1 MVPTCPI
8 VFTATKCG
16 KCGPGYPTP
25 LEAMKG
31 PREEIVYLPCIYRN
45 TSTEAPD
52 YLATV
57 DVDPKSPQYC
67 QVIHRLPMPNVKDEL
82 HHSGWNTCSSCF
94 GDSTKSRTKLMLPCL
109 ISSRIYVVDVG
120 TEPRAPKLH
129 KVIEPQDIHAKCDL
143 GYLHTSHCLASGEV
157 MISALGD
164 PKGNGKGGFVL
175 LDGETFEVKGTW
187 ERPGGAAPLG
197 YDFWYQ
203 PRHNVMISTE
213 WAAPNVLRDG
223 FNPADVQA
231 GLYGSCLHVWDWQ
244 RHEMVQT
251 LHLQDG
257 LIPLEIR
264 FLHNPAASQGFVGCA
279 LGSNIQRFYK
289 NEGGTWSVEKVIQ
302 VPPKKVKGWM
312 LPEMPSECSGQ
323 CGHQKVESQPEE
335 QKSLK
340 PLNPSPPPL
349 GLITDILLSLDDR
362 FLYFSNWLHGDL
374 RQYDISDPKRPRL
387 TGQLFLGGS
396 IVKGG
401 PVQVLEDQELKSQPE
416 PLVVKGKRVA
426 GGPQMIQLSLD
437 GKRLYV
443 TTSLYS
449 AWDKQFYPD
458 LIREGSVMLQI
469 DVDTEKGG
477 LKLNP
482 NFLVDFGKEPLG
494 PALAHE
500 LRYPGGD
507 CSSDIWL

>member
-1 MVPTCPI
+1 MGGLGVQHVRRSLRPPGVGQPTSPI
-8 VFTATKCG
+8 VSTATKCG
-16 KCGPGYPTP
+16 KCGPGYPSP

-31 PREEIVYLPCIYRN
+31 PREELVYLPCIYRN
-45 TSTEAPD
+45 TGTEAPD

-57 DVDPKSPQYC
+57 DVNPKSPQYS
-67 QVIHRLPMPNVKDEL
+67 QVIHRLPMPNLKDEL

-94 GDSTKSRTKLMLPCL
+94 GDSTKSRTKLVLPSL
-109 ISSRIYVVDVG
+109 ISSRVYVVDVA

-129 KVIEPQDIHAKCDL
+129 KVVEPKEIHAKCDL
-143 GYLHTSHCLASGEV
+143 SYLHTSHCLASGEV

-187 ERPGGAAPLG
+187 EQPGGAAPMG

-223 FNPADVQA
+223 FNPADVEA
-231 GLYGSCLHVWDWQ
+231 GLYGQHLHVWDWQ
-244 RHEMVQT
+244 RHEKVQT
-251 LHLQDG
+251 LTLQDG

-264 FLHNPAASQGFVGCA
+264 FLHNPAADQGFVGCA

-289 NEGGTWSVEKVIQ
+289 NQGGTWSVEKVIQ
-302 VPPKKVKGWM
+302 VPPKKVKGWI
-312 LPEMPSECSGQ
+312 LPEMPS
-323 CGHQKVESQPEE
+323 
-335 QKSLK
+335 
-340 PLNPSPPPL
+340 
-349 GLITDILLSLDDR
+349 LITDILLSLDDR

-387 TGQLFLGGS
+387 VGQ
-396 IVKGG
+396 
-401 PVQVLEDQELKSQPE
+401 
-416 PLVVKGKRVA
+416 GKRVA

-437 GKRLYV
+437 GTRLYV

-469 DVDTEKGG
+469 DVDTVRGG

>member
-1 MVPTCPI
+1 METLGVLWL
-8 VFTATKCG
+8 VTATKCG
-16 KCGPGYPTP
+16 DCGPGYPTP
-25 LEAMKG
+25 QEAMKG

-45 TSTEAPD
+45 TGTEAPD

-57 DVDPKSPQYC
+57 DVDPKSPQYS
-67 QVIHRLPMPNVKDEL
+67 QVIHRLPMPHLKDEL

-94 GDSTKSRTKLMLPCL
+94 GDSTKSRNKLVLPSF

-129 KVIEPQDIHAKCDL
+129 KVIEAKDIHEKCGL
-143 GYLHTSHCLASGEV
+143 GTPHTSHCLPTGEV
-157 MISALGD
+157 MISTLGD

-187 ERPGGAAPLG
+187 ERPGGSAPMG

-223 FNPADVQA
+223 FNPADVEA
-231 GLYGSCLHVWDWQ
+231 GLYGKHLHVWDWQ
-244 RHEMVQT
+244 RHEIVQT
-251 LHLQDG
+251 LLMPDG
-257 LIPLEIR
+257 HIPLEIR
-264 FLHNPAASQGFVGCA
+264 FLHDPAASQGFVGCA
-279 LGSNIQRFYK
+279 LSSTIQRFYK
-289 NEGGTWSVEKVIQ
+289 NEGGTWSVEKVIE

-312 LPEMPSECSGQ
+312 LPEMP
-323 CGHQKVESQPEE
+323 
-335 QKSLK
+335 
-340 PLNPSPPPL
+340 

-362 FLYFSNWLHGDL
+362 FLYFNNWLHGDM

-387 TGQLFLGGS
+387 VGQIFLGGS

-416 PLVVKGKRVA
+416 PLVVKGKRVP

-437 GKRLYV
+437 GKRIYV

-449 AWDKQFYPD
+449 DWDKQFYPD

-469 DVDTEKGG
+469 DVDTVKGG

-500 LRYPGGD
+500 IRYPGGD
-507 CSSDIWL
+507 CTSDIWL